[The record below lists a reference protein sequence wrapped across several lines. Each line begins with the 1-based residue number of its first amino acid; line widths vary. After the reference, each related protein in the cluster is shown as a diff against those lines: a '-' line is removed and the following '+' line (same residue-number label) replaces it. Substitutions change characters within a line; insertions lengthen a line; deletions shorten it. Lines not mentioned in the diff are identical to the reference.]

1 VFTVQL
7 KTASGGLCKQV
18 ADLPAISRQKVLVV
32 DDNATN
38 RRIVSRLLEQWQMK
52 VTVAHDGHT
61 AISEWERARAGG
73 TPFDIVILDALM
85 PEMDGFEV
93 AERIRLASDE
103 QPLILML
110 SSTDA
115 HSAGLRC
122 RQLGIDAHLVKPVS
136 RTELYAALLRS
147 LRLTQHNGA
156 EEGGLINLSVAT
168 DLAPVIGKK
177 RILLTE
183 DNPVNQKLACRIL
196 EKAGYTVVVAG
207 NGREALAELDR
218 STFDVV
224 LMDVQMPELGGYETV
239 QILREKERLTGQH
252 VSVIALTAHAMKGDR
267 ERCLAAGMDDYIS
280 KPIRRGE
287 LLSKILEVGAHA
299 PAST

>member
-1 VFTVQL
+1 V
-7 KTASGGLCKQV
+7 
-18 ADLPAISRQKVLVV
+18 R
-32 DDNATN
+32 
-38 RRIVSRLLEQWQMK
+38 
-52 VTVAHDGHT
+52 
-61 AISEWERARAGG
+61 
-73 TPFDIVILDALM
+73 
-85 PEMDGFEV
+85 
-93 AERIRLASDE
+93 
-103 QPLILML
+103 
-110 SSTDA
+110 
-115 HSAGLRC
+115 
-122 RQLGIDAHLVKPVS
+122 
-136 RTELYAALLRS
+136 
-147 LRLTQHNGA
+147 
-156 EEGGLINLSVAT
+156 
-168 DLAPVIGKK
+168 GKK